1 MTCWLTGVLCVLD
14 VLGVL
19 ACLTCLRALRARM
32 LTCLECL
39 ACSEYLIKQRGW
51 RASKNC
57 VLGVLKSDK
66 ILS

>member
-19 ACLTCLRALRARM
+19 ACLTCLRALRAPM

-39 ACSEYLIKQRGW
+39 ACSDYLIKYFLDAFDQGGLV
-51 RASKNC
+51 NC
-57 VLGVLKSDK
+57 GLC
-66 ILS
+66 